1 MLRWIQIQIQIQI
14 AVSAISVKC
23 LEIEILFTEGDI
35 NETYHLPHL
44 VFEFIPG

>member
-1 MLRWIQIQIQIQI
+1 MLRWIQIQIQI

-35 NETYHLPHL
+35 NETNHLPHL